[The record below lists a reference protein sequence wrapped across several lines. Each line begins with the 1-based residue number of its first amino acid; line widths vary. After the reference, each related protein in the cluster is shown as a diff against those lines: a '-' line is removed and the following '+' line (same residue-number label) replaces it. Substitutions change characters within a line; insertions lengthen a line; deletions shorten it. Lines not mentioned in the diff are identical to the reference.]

1 MLFKDVIGNFN
12 AKNTLLKALDQN
24 RVSHSI
30 LFCGETGSGALALA
44 VAFARL
50 LLCQD
55 KPETSSCHIRASKFQ
70 HPDLHFVYPIAQTQN
85 VKSEVISESF
95 ITDWRAFLSEKP
107 YGNLLE
113 WYEKIGIEN
122 KQGKIGK
129 DEANEIIKKINLKS
143 YEGGWKCVLI
153 WMAETMNASATNKLL
168 KIVEEPPAKTIF
180 LFVSERTD
188 NILETLLSRCQKVE
202 VLRPTSLEIEE
213 ALVKRGCPASD
224 SKKISLYCG
233 GNYSLALSLAN
244 GDHLYSDFEV
254 YFQKWMRL
262 AFSVKTRHE
271 TLLELIDWS
280 KSISKIG
287 RETQKSFLLFSIE
300 TIRQAF
306 LTNLGLDQLTSLE
319 KKSEFNFDRFSK
331 HITQNNISEIY
342 CELEEAYIHIV
353 SNGNP
358 NIIFSDLS
366 LKLTRLIHKG

>member
-1 MLFKDVIGNFN
+1 MLFKDVIGNFK
-12 AKNTLLKALDQN
+12 AKNSLLKAIDQK
-24 RVSHSI
+24 RISHSM
-30 LFCGETGSGALALA
+30 LFFGAIGSGTLALA
-44 VAFARL
+44 IAFARL
-50 LLCQD
+50 VLCQD
-55 KPETSSCHIRASKFQ
+55 KPETSSCHIKASKFQ
-70 HPDLHFVYPIAQTQN
+70 HPDLHFVYPVAQTQN
-85 VKSEVISESF
+85 VKGKVISESF
-95 ITDWRAFLSEKP
+95 ISEWRAFLSKKP

-168 KIVEEPPAKTIF
+168 KIVEEPPEKTLL

-202 VLRPTSLEIEE
+202 VLTPTNAEIEK
-213 ALVKRGCPASD
+213 ALVEKGYTNSE
-224 SKKISLYCG
+224 SKKISVYCG
-233 GNYSLALSLAN
+233 GNYSLALSLAK
-244 GDHLYSDFEV
+244 GDYLYSDLEI

-262 AFSVKTRHE
+262 AFNVKTRRGS
-271 TLLELIDWS
+271 LLELIEWS
-280 KSISKIG
+280 KSISKLG
-287 RETQKSFLLFSIE
+287 REVQKSFLLYSIE

-306 LTNLGLDQLTSLE
+306 LTNKGLPQLTTVE

-331 HITQNNISEIY
+331 YITQNNISEIY
-342 CELEEAYIHIV
+342 SELEKACFHIE

-358 NIIFSDLS
+358 NIVFSDLS